1 MVGDL
6 STSVAAAV
14 IGSLSW
20 DDPTSILAW
29 LDAYDPSKAYA
40 DVSDDGPLTQAQL
53 NRLVEAVEAFVQ
65 ALSAAALAET
75 APDAPDSESAA
86 GATHN
91 DIELACHE
99 VLRRMRG
106 PSRPRPRERSRG
118 HLDMRRTVRSSL
130 RTDGIPFHLVVKA
143 PRPDRVR
150 LLLIAD
156 VSLSV
161 RPITAFTLRLAQAMP
176 SPGRSL

>member
-1 MVGDL
+1 M
-6 STSVAAAV
+6 
-14 IGSLSW
+14 
-20 DDPTSILAW
+20 
-29 LDAYDPSKAYA
+29 
-40 DVSDDGPLTQAQL
+40 
-53 NRLVEAVEAFVQ
+53 Q

-143 PRPDRVR
+143 PRPIVFDYF
-150 LLLIAD
+150 
-156 VSLSV
+156 SSPTCPLSV
-161 RPITAFTLRLAQAMP
+161 RPMHRVHSALGSGNGIAGQIVVKSSP
-176 SPGRSL
+176 SLIVRST